1 MMVFEPFGNK
11 EHETCGLVSKQR
23 RFCRNQGKR
32 DPGEPELCVQTC
44 KQPHF
49 NLQESLLFGREGA
62 IYCKRA
68 DIIRKT
74 YPKTRYT
81 VESAV
86 FFADKFD
93 SRRRIEARRGP
104 ALLFENSL

>member
-1 MMVFEPFGNK
+1 MKHAGSCPSSGVFAETRGNA
-11 EHETCGLVSKQR
+11 
-23 RFCRNQGKR
+23 

-49 NLQESLLFGREGA
+49 NLQESLLFERERA

-93 SRRRIEARRGP
+93 LRRRIEARRGP
-104 ALLFENSL
+104 ALLFENSF